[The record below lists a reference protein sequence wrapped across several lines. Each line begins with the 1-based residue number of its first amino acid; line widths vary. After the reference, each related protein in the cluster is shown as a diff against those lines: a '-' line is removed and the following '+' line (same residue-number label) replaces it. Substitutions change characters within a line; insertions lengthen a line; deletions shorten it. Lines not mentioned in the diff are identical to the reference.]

1 MAAVEAPASSRR
13 RASCWSPLLAGLLMA
28 LVLHV
33 QPTQAWLPLGTLPTL
48 GTARTRL
55 PPVVICPGKCG
66 RVYRLI
72 DLSID

>member
-1 MAAVEAPASSRR
+1 MAAVEVATSSRR
-13 RASCWSPLLAGLLMA
+13 WTSCWSPLLLMA
-28 LVLHV
+28 LVFHV